1 MNSTAELLDRVVAD
15 LDSVLSAD
23 VLAGLPDGERMDVL
37 RVAGDAFRR
46 IEAVVVETTAPAHPD
61 FARSFGCRGQNEL
74 LQRVLRTD
82 VAGATRVGKAADAVR
97 RQIGV
102 SSGER
107 LEARYPALREAM
119 LDGVIGIA
127 GLLAAVGPIDSAAH
141 KVGRQTLLEAD
152 AVLADHARGY
162 QTIFGG
168 PHDSD
173 DLDDP
178 DDPGVAHDS
187 ETGEDAEDVPGP
199 PATPEDLR
207 GYAQMI
213 AAAMDPDGPEP
224 SDRGAQN
231 HRFFTIGRLRNG
243 LHAIRGNL
251 LPDVAAQMQAV
262 FDAQCNP
269 KTDGPPKPGVR
280 FEARDEDSNGD
291 RDGERD
297 GDSNSDRD
305 GERDSGAGSGAGAPD
320 DDEPFDRRSA
330 AQKRHDA
337 FAAALGIAARHE
349 DMPSLGGASPTLV
362 VHVDAKD
369 LAAGTGWATMAGSE
383 APIPLHVA
391 AHTACAGAIQRVLF
405 DEGRIVGISVT
416 NRVFTVHQRRAI
428 IARDRECL
436 IPGCHVPASWCEIHH
451 VTEHAGGGPTHTD
464 NGVPLC
470 WWHHRSLDWSGWEIR
485 MNDGVPE
492 IRGPSWWDPH
502 GRWRAPRPRIPQ
514 QLIRA

>member
-1 MNSTAELLDRVVAD
+1 MNSTGDLLDRVVAD
-15 LDSVLSAD
+15 LDSVLSGDA
-23 VLAGLPDGERMDVL
+23 LAGLPDGERMDVL

-46 IEAVVVETTAPAHPD
+46 IEAVVVETTASAHPD
-61 FARSFGCRGQNEL
+61 FAHGFGCRGQSEL

-97 RQIGV
+97 RQISV

-107 LEARYPALREAM
+107 LEARFPALRAAM

-127 GLLAAVGPIDSAAH
+127 GLLAAIAPIDKAAH

-152 AVLADHARGY
+152 AVLADFARGY
-162 QTIFGG
+162 RTVF
-168 PHDSD
+168 
-173 DLDDP
+173 DDP
-178 DDPGVAHDS
+178 DDPDDPEVAEDS
-187 ETGEDAEDVPGP
+187 EAGEDAADAPGP

-231 HRFFTIGRLRNG
+231 QRYFTIGRLRNG
-243 LHAIRGNL
+243 LHAVRGNL
-251 LPDVAAQMQAV
+251 LPDVAAQMQSV

-269 KTDGPPKPGVR
+269 KTDGPPNPGVQ
-280 FEARDEDSNGD
+280 FEDSD
-291 RDGERD
+291 SD
-297 GDSNSDRD
+297 GDS
-305 GERDSGAGSGAGAPD
+305 DSGGDGAGAAAGAPEE
-320 DDEPFDRRSA
+320 DEPFDRRSA

-337 FAAALGIAARHE
+337 LAAALGIAARHE
-349 DMPSLGGASPTLV
+349 DMPTLGGASPTLV

-369 LAAGTGWATMAGSE
+369 LAAGRGWATMAGSE
-383 APIPLHVA
+383 SPIPLHVA
-391 AHTACAGAIQRVLF
+391 AHTACTGAIQRVLF
-405 DEGRIVGISVT
+405 DEGRIVGINVT
-416 NRVFTVHQRRAI
+416 DRVFTVHQRRAI

-451 VTEHAGGGPTHTD
+451 VTEHARGGPTHTD

-492 IRGPSWWDPH
+492 IRGPVWWDPH
-502 GRWRAPRPRIPQ
+502 GRWRTPRPRTPRPRTPQ
-514 QLIRA
+514 PRTPQRLTNLRA

>member
-1 MNSTAELLDRVVAD
+1 MNSTEELLDRVVAD
-15 LDSVLSAD
+15 LDLVLSAD
-23 VLAGLPDGERMDVL
+23 VLAGLPDAERMHVL

-46 IEAVVVETTAPAHPD
+46 IEAVVVETTASAHPD
-61 FARSFGCRGQNEL
+61 FSHSFGCRGQNEL

-97 RQIGV
+97 RQISV

-107 LEARYPALREAM
+107 LEARFPALREAM
-119 LDGVIGIA
+119 LDGVIGVA
-127 GLLAAVGPIDSAAH
+127 GMLAAVGPIDKAAH
-141 KVGRQTLLEAD
+141 KVGRETVLEAD
-152 AVLADHARGY
+152 ALLAACARGQRTFFDTPGDADAPAEPEAAEP
-162 QTIFGG
+162 QT
-168 PHDSD
+168 
-173 DLDDP
+173 
-178 DDPGVAHDS
+178 
-187 ETGEDAEDVPGP
+187 AESVDEPLGP

-207 GYAQMI
+207 GYAHMI

-231 HRFFTIGRLRNG
+231 QRFFTIGRLRNG

-269 KTDGPPKPGVR
+269 KTDGPPKPGVQ
-280 FEARDEDSNGD
+280 FDDGD
-291 RDGERD
+291 DERD
-297 GDSNSDRD
+297 GADDT
-305 GERDSGAGSGAGAPD
+305 GAGTGE

-330 AQKRHDA
+330 GQKRHDA
-337 FAAALGIAARHE
+337 LAAALGIAARHE
-349 DMPSLGGASPTLV
+349 EMPTLGGASPTLV

-369 LAAGTGWATMAGSE
+369 LAAGRGWATMAGSE

-391 AHTACAGAIQRVLF
+391 AHTACTGAIQRVLF
-405 DEGRIVGISVT
+405 DEGRIIGINVT
-416 NRVFTVHQRRAI
+416 DRVFTVHQRRAI
-428 IARDRECL
+428 VARDRECL

-451 VTEHAGGGPTHTD
+451 VTEHSRGGPTHTD

-485 MNDGVPE
+485 MNGGIPE
-492 IRGPSWWDPH
+492 IRGPAWWDPH
-502 GRWRAPRPRIPQ
+502 RRWRAPRPRVSRH
-514 QLIRA
+514 LATA